1 MTREEFLNI
10 DWSDSHIR
18 YDMQVTN
25 NESIRYRTV
34 AYVTMSKEVPNCLCL
49 VTGSNKFP
57 VRNTGCG
64 ISKNPMPIDIL
75 RLLRE
80 RSDIFNQKVVAVVDD
95 IIYDLKPGVMHI
107 NGIDLE
113 VLFELIPYEPV
124 VASETES
131 NY

>member
-57 VRNTGCG
+57 VRNSGCG
-64 ISKNPMPIDIL
+64 ISKNPNPYDVI
-75 RLLRE
+75 RLLNKWK
-80 RSDIFNQKVVAVVDD
+80 SIKKVVAVVNDTV
-95 IIYDLKPGVMHI
+95 YDLKPGVIHI
-107 NGIDLE
+107 NGIDAE